1 MSLLIAMFIDT
12 WRELT
17 SRFLFWIVLA
27 ISAFIVLMLSSVG
40 FDETGISLW
49 WGISHSDHELLRR
62 GTRNLEVVYRAFF
75 SDVLVGFWLTYA
87 ATFLGL
93 ISTASV
99 FPDFLSGGGV
109 DMLLAKP
116 RRRASI
122 FIAKFLASLLFA
134 AVPVTLVCLGVLI
147 SMRMALGIWE
157 FEILYALPYVLLFY
171 SSLFAVCV
179 LVGTVTRS
187 ALASLL
193 LTVVIWGLFLAAS
206 AVESTAGFAYDQ
218 IQQDIERVQ
227 NGDDSPRKRR
237 RRGRPPPPV
246 AEADLDEFDRDNLD
260 SESEELIAESSPDSV
275 FDRAAR
281 LESLEEFAANAAFT
295 EKVASWVRWPLPKG
309 IEIIDLMRERI
320 TPEDDP
326 NFFIAF
332 GMTMSGQ
339 PIELAETVGSLADQ
353 VTDNILNARKVRQ
366 SDAYVLGT
374 TALFQLITLG
384 LAIGWFSR
392 RDY

>member
-1 MSLLIAMFIDT
+1 MSLLIAMLIDT

-27 ISAFIVLMLSSVG
+27 ISAFIVLLLTSVG

-49 WGISHSDHELLRR
+49 WGLSHSEHELLRR
-62 GTRNLEVVYRAFF
+62 GTRNLDVVYRAFF

-122 FIAKFLASLLFA
+122 FMAKFVASLLFA
-134 AVPVTLVCLGVLI
+134 AVPVTLVCLGVLL
-147 SMRMALGIWE
+147 SMRMALGVWE

-193 LTVVIWGLFLAAS
+193 LTVVIWGLFLAAG

-218 IQQDIERVQ
+218 IQEDIERVQ
-227 NGDDSPRKRR
+227 NGDERPKNKRR
-237 RRGRPPPPV
+237 RRGPPRAV
-246 AEADLDEFDRDNLD
+246 EVEMEEDEFDFEDEGEFD
-260 SESEELIAESSPDSV
+260 QSPTEESA

-281 LESLEEFAANAAFT
+281 LESLEEFAANAALT
-295 EKVASWVRWPLPKG
+295 ERIASAIRWPLPKG
-309 IEIIDLMRERI
+309 WRSSI
-320 TPEDDP
+320 
-326 NFFIAF
+326 
-332 GMTMSGQ
+332 
-339 PIELAETVGSLADQ
+339 
-353 VTDNILNARKVRQ
+353 
-366 SDAYVLGT
+366 
-374 TALFQLITLG
+374 
-384 LAIGWFSR
+384 
-392 RDY
+392 

>member
-1 MSLLIAMFIDT
+1 VSLLIAMLIDT

-27 ISAFIVLMLSSVG
+27 ISAFIVLLLTSVG

-49 WGISHSDHELLRR
+49 WGLSHSEHDLLRR
-62 GTRNLEVVYRAFF
+62 GTRNLDVVYRAFF

-122 FIAKFLASLLFA
+122 FMAKFVASLLFA
-134 AVPVTLVCLGVLI
+134 AVPVTLVCLGVLL
-147 SMRMALGIWE
+147 SMRMALGVWE
-157 FEILYALPYVLLFY
+157 FEILSALPYVLLFY

-179 LVGTVTRS
+179 LVGTITRS

-218 IQQDIERVQ
+218 IQEDPEPVQ
-227 NGDDSPRKRR
+227 NGDDVPKNKRR
-237 RRGRPPPPV
+237 RRGPPRAV
-246 AEADLDEFDRDNLD
+246 QVEMEEDEFDQASLE
-260 SESEELIAESSPDSV
+260 ESA

-281 LESLEEFAANAAFT
+281 LESLEEFAANAALT
-295 EKVASWVRWPLPKG
+295 ERIASAIRWPLPKG
-309 IEIIDLMRERI
+309 VEIIDLMRERI

-353 VTDNILNARKVRQ
+353 VTDNILSARKVRR
-366 SDAYVLGT
+366 SNRYVIGT
-374 TALFQLITLG
+374 TVLFQAITLG
-384 LAIGWFSR
+384 LAIGWFTR

>member
-1 MSLLIAMFIDT
+1 MSLLIAMLIDT

-27 ISAFIVLMLSSVG
+27 ISAFIVLLLTSVG

-49 WGISHSDHELLRR
+49 WGLSHSEHDLLRR
-62 GTRNLEVVYRAFF
+62 GTRNLDVVYRAFF

-122 FIAKFLASLLFA
+122 FMAKFVASLLFA
-134 AVPVTLVCLGVLI
+134 AVPVTLVCLGVLL
-147 SMRMALGIWE
+147 SMRMALGVWE
-157 FEILYALPYVLLFY
+157 FEILSALPYVLLFY

-179 LVGTVTRS
+179 LVGTITRS

-218 IQQDIERVQ
+218 IQEDIERVQ
-227 NGDDSPRKRR
+227 NGDDVPKNKRR
-237 RRGRPPPPV
+237 RRGPPRAV
-246 AEADLDEFDRDNLD
+246 QVEMEEDEFDQASLE
-260 SESEELIAESSPDSV
+260 ESA

-281 LESLEEFAANAAFT
+281 LESLEEFAANAALT
-295 EKVASWVRWPLPKG
+295 ERIASGIRWPLPKG
-309 IEIIDLMRERI
+309 VEIIDLMRERI

-353 VTDNILNARKVRQ
+353 VTDNILSARKVRR
-366 SDAYVLGT
+366 SNRYVIGT
-374 TALFQLITLG
+374 TVLFQAITLG
-384 LAIGWFSR
+384 LAIGWFTR

>member
-1 MSLLIAMFIDT
+1 MSLLIAMLIDT

-27 ISAFIVLMLSSVG
+27 ISAFIVLLLTSVG

-49 WGISHSDHELLRR
+49 WGLSHSEHELLRR
-62 GTRNLEVVYRAFF
+62 GTRNLDVVYRAFF

-116 RRRASI
+116 RRRPTI
-122 FIAKFLASLLFA
+122 FIAKFVASLLFA
-134 AVPVTLVCLGVLI
+134 AVPVTLVCLGVLL
-147 SMRMALGIWE
+147 SMRTALGVWE

-193 LTVVIWGLFLAAS
+193 LTVVIWGLFLAAG

-218 IQQDIERVQ
+218 IQEDIERVQ
-227 NGDDSPRKRR
+227 NGDDEKKSKRR
-237 RRGRPPPPV
+237 RRRPPRAAQV
-246 AEADLDEFDRDNLD
+246 EMEENKFDSDEASPED
-260 SESEELIAESSPDSV
+260 SA
-275 FDRAAR
+275 FNRAAR
-281 LESLEEFAANAAFT
+281 LESLEEFAANAALT
-295 EKVASWVRWPLPKG
+295 ERIASAIRWPLPKG
-309 IEIIDLMRERI
+309 VEIIDLMRERI

-353 VTDNILNARKVRQ
+353 VTDNILSARKVRR
-366 SDAYVLGT
+366 SNRYVIGT
-374 TALFQLITLG
+374 TVLFQAITLG
-384 LAIGWFSR
+384 LAIGWFTR

>member
-1 MSLLIAMFIDT
+1 MSLLIAMLIDT

-27 ISAFIVLMLSSVG
+27 ISAFIVLLLTSVG

-49 WGISHSDHELLRR
+49 WGLSHSEHELLRR
-62 GTRNLEVVYRAFF
+62 GTRNLDVVYRAFF

-116 RRRASI
+116 RRRPSI
-122 FIAKFLASLLFA
+122 FIAKFVASLLFA
-134 AVPVTLVCLGVLI
+134 AVPVTLVCLGVLL
-147 SMRMALGIWE
+147 SMRTALGVWE

-193 LTVVIWGLFLAAS
+193 LTVVIWGLFLAAG

-218 IQQDIERVQ
+218 IQEDIERVQ
-227 NGDDSPRKRR
+227 NGDDEKKSKRR
-237 RRGRPPPPV
+237 RRRPPRAAQV
-246 AEADLDEFDRDNLD
+246 EMEENKFDSDEASPAD
-260 SESEELIAESSPDSV
+260 SA
-275 FDRAAR
+275 FNRAAR
-281 LESLEEFAANAAFT
+281 LESLEEFAANAALT
-295 EKVASWVRWPLPKG
+295 ERIASAIRWPLPKG
-309 IEIIDLMRERI
+309 VEIIDLMRERI

-353 VTDNILNARKVRQ
+353 VTDNILSARKVRR
-366 SDAYVLGT
+366 SNRYVIGT
-374 TALFQLITLG
+374 TVLFQAITLG
-384 LAIGWFSR
+384 LAIGLLR
-392 RDY
+392 Y

>member
-1 MSLLIAMFIDT
+1 MSLLIAMLIDT

-27 ISAFIVLMLSSVG
+27 ISAFIVLLLTSVG

-49 WGISHSDHELLRR
+49 WGLSHSEHELLRR
-62 GTRNLEVVYRAFF
+62 GTRNLDVVYRAFF

-116 RRRASI
+116 RRRPTI
-122 FIAKFLASLLFA
+122 FIAKFVASLLFA
-134 AVPVTLVCLGVLI
+134 AVPVTLVCLGVLL
-147 SMRMALGIWE
+147 SMRTALGVWE

-193 LTVVIWGLFLAAS
+193 LTVVIWGLFLAAG

-218 IQQDIERVQ
+218 IQEDIERVQ
-227 NGDDSPRKRR
+227 NGDDEKKSKRR
-237 RRGRPPPPV
+237 RRRPPRAAQV
-246 AEADLDEFDRDNLD
+246 EIEENKFDSDEASPAD
-260 SESEELIAESSPDSV
+260 SA
-275 FDRAAR
+275 FNRAAR
-281 LESLEEFAANAAFT
+281 LESLEEFAANAALT
-295 EKVASWVRWPLPKG
+295 ERIASAIRWPLPKG
-309 IEIIDLMRERI
+309 VEIIDLMRERI

-353 VTDNILNARKVRQ
+353 VTDNILSARKVRR
-366 SDAYVLGT
+366 SNRYVIGT
-374 TALFQLITLG
+374 TVLFQAITLG
-384 LAIGWFSR
+384 LAIGWFTR

>member
-1 MSLLIAMFIDT
+1 MSLLIAMLIDT

-27 ISAFIVLMLSSVG
+27 ISAFIVLLLTSVG

-49 WGISHSDHELLRR
+49 WGLSHSEHELLRR
-62 GTRNLEVVYRAFF
+62 GTRNLDVVYRAFF

-116 RRRASI
+116 RRRPSI
-122 FIAKFLASLLFA
+122 FIAKFVASLLFA
-134 AVPVTLVCLGVLI
+134 AVPVTLVCLGVLL
-147 SMRMALGIWE
+147 SMRTALGVWE

-193 LTVVIWGLFLAAS
+193 LTVVIWGLFLAAG

-218 IQQDIERVQ
+218 IQEDIERVK
-227 NGDDSPRKRR
+227 NGDDETKSKRR
-237 RRGRPPPPV
+237 RRRPPRAAQV
-246 AEADLDEFDRDNLD
+246 EMEEKKFDSDEASPED
-260 SESEELIAESSPDSV
+260 SA
-275 FDRAAR
+275 FNRAAR
-281 LESLEEFAANAAFT
+281 LESLEEFAANAALT
-295 EKVASWVRWPLPKG
+295 ERIASAIRWPLPKG
-309 IEIIDLMRERI
+309 VEIIDLMRERI

-353 VTDNILNARKVRQ
+353 VTDNILSARKVRR
-366 SDAYVLGT
+366 SNRYVIGT
-374 TALFQLITLG
+374 TVLFQAITLG
-384 LAIGWFSR
+384 LAIGWFTR

>member
-1 MSLLIAMFIDT
+1 MSLLIAMLIDT

-27 ISAFIVLMLSSVG
+27 ISAFIVLLLTSVG

-49 WGISHSDHELLRR
+49 WGLSHSEHDLLRR
-62 GTRNLEVVYRAFF
+62 GTRNLNVVYRAFF

-99 FPDFLSGGGV
+99 FPDVLSGGGV

-122 FIAKFLASLLFA
+122 FMAKFVASLLFA
-134 AVPVTLVCLGVLI
+134 AVPVTLVCLGVLL
-147 SMRMALGIWE
+147 SMRMALGVWE
-157 FEILYALPYVLLFY
+157 FEILSALPYVLLFY

-179 LVGTVTRS
+179 LVGTITRS

-218 IQQDIERVQ
+218 IQEDIERVQ
-227 NGDDSPRKRR
+227 NGDEVPKNKRR
-237 RRGRPPPPV
+237 RRGPPRAV
-246 AEADLDEFDRDNLD
+246 QVEMEEDEFDQTSLE
-260 SESEELIAESSPDSV
+260 ESA

-281 LESLEEFAANAAFT
+281 LESLEEFAANAALT
-295 EKVASWVRWPLPKG
+295 ERIASAIRWPLPKG
-309 IEIIDLMRERI
+309 VEIIDLMRERI

-353 VTDNILNARKVRQ
+353 VTDNILSARKVRR
-366 SDAYVLGT
+366 SNRYVIGT
-374 TALFQLITLG
+374 TVLFQAITLG
-384 LAIGWFSR
+384 LAIGWFTR

>member
-1 MSLLIAMFIDT
+1 MSLLIAMLIDT

-27 ISAFIVLMLSSVG
+27 ISAFIVLLLTSVG

-49 WGISHSDHELLRR
+49 WGLSHSEHDLLRR
-62 GTRNLEVVYRAFF
+62 GTRNLDVVYRAFF

-122 FIAKFLASLLFA
+122 FMAKFVASLLFA
-134 AVPVTLVCLGVLI
+134 AVPVTLVCLGVLL
-147 SMRMALGIWE
+147 SMRMALGVWE
-157 FEILYALPYVLLFY
+157 FEILSALPYVLLFY

-179 LVGTVTRS
+179 LVGTITRS

-218 IQQDIERVQ
+218 IQEDIERVQ
-227 NGDDSPRKRR
+227 NGDDVPKYKRR
-237 RRGRPPPPV
+237 RRGPPRAV
-246 AEADLDEFDRDNLD
+246 QGEREEDAVDQASLE
-260 SESEELIAESSPDSV
+260 ESA

-281 LESLEEFAANAAFT
+281 LESLEEFAANAALT
-295 EKVASWVRWPLPKG
+295 ERIASAIRWPLPKG
-309 IEIIDLMRERI
+309 VEIIDLMRERI

-353 VTDNILNARKVRQ
+353 VTDNILSARKVRR
-366 SDAYVLGT
+366 SNRYVIGT
-374 TALFQLITLG
+374 TVLFQAITLG
-384 LAIGWFSR
+384 LAIGWFTR

>member
-1 MSLLIAMFIDT
+1 MSLLIAMLIDT

-27 ISAFIVLMLSSVG
+27 ISAFIVLLLTSVG

-49 WGISHSDHELLRR
+49 WGLSHSEHELLRR
-62 GTRNLEVVYRAFF
+62 GTRNLDVVYRAFF

-116 RRRASI
+116 RRRPTI
-122 FIAKFLASLLFA
+122 FIAKFVASLLFA
-134 AVPVTLVCLGVLI
+134 AVPVTLVCLGVLL
-147 SMRMALGIWE
+147 SMRTALGVWE

-193 LTVVIWGLFLAAS
+193 LTVVIWGLFLAAG

-218 IQQDIERVQ
+218 IQEDIERVQ
-227 NGDDSPRKRR
+227 NGDDEKKSKRR
-237 RRGRPPPPV
+237 RRRPPRAAQV
-246 AEADLDEFDRDNLD
+246 EIEENKFDSDEASPED
-260 SESEELIAESSPDSV
+260 SA
-275 FDRAAR
+275 FNRAAR
-281 LESLEEFAANAAFT
+281 LESLEEFAANAALT
-295 EKVASWVRWPLPKG
+295 ERIASAIRWPLPKG
-309 IEIIDLMRERI
+309 VEIIDLMRERI

-353 VTDNILNARKVRQ
+353 VTDNILSARKVRR
-366 SDAYVLGT
+366 SNRYVIGT
-374 TALFQLITLG
+374 TVLFQAITLG
-384 LAIGWFSR
+384 LAIGWFTR

>member
-1 MSLLIAMFIDT
+1 MSLLIAMLIDT

-27 ISAFIVLMLSSVG
+27 ISAFIVLLLTSVG

-49 WGISHSDHELLRR
+49 WGLSHSEHELLRR
-62 GTRNLEVVYRAFF
+62 GTRNLDVVYRAFF

-116 RRRASI
+116 RRRPSI
-122 FIAKFLASLLFA
+122 FVAKFVASLLFA
-134 AVPVTLVCLGVLI
+134 AVPVTLVCLGVLL
-147 SMRMALGIWE
+147 SMRTALGVWE

-193 LTVVIWGLFLAAS
+193 LTVVIWGLFLAAG

-218 IQQDIERVQ
+218 IQEDIERVQ
-227 NGDDSPRKRR
+227 NGDDEKKSKRR
-237 RRGRPPPPV
+237 RRRPPRAAQV
-246 AEADLDEFDRDNLD
+246 EMEENKFDSDEASPAD
-260 SESEELIAESSPDSV
+260 SA
-275 FDRAAR
+275 FNRAAR
-281 LESLEEFAANAAFT
+281 LESLEEFAANAALT
-295 EKVASWVRWPLPKG
+295 ERIASAIRWPLPKG
-309 IEIIDLMRERI
+309 VEIIDLMRERI

-353 VTDNILNARKVRQ
+353 VTDNILSARKVRR
-366 SDAYVLGT
+366 SNRYVIGT
-374 TALFQLITLG
+374 TVLFQAITLG
-384 LAIGWFSR
+384 LAIGWFTR

>member
-1 MSLLIAMFIDT
+1 MSLLIAMLIDT

-27 ISAFIVLMLSSVG
+27 ISAFIVLLLTSVG

-49 WGISHSDHELLRR
+49 WGLSHSEHELLRR
-62 GTRNLEVVYRAFF
+62 GTRNLDVVYRAFF

-116 RRRASI
+116 RRRPSI
-122 FIAKFLASLLFA
+122 FIAKFVASLLFA
-134 AVPVTLVCLGVLI
+134 AVPVTLVCLGVLL
-147 SMRMALGIWE
+147 SMRTALGVWE

-193 LTVVIWGLFLAAS
+193 LTVVIWGLFLAAG

-218 IQQDIERVQ
+218 IQEDIERVQ
-227 NGDDSPRKRR
+227 NGDDEKKSKRR
-237 RRGRPPPPV
+237 RRRPPRAAQV
-246 AEADLDEFDRDNLD
+246 EMEENKFDSDEASPED
-260 SESEELIAESSPDSV
+260 SA
-275 FDRAAR
+275 FNRAAR
-281 LESLEEFAANAAFT
+281 LESLEEFAANAALT
-295 EKVASWVRWPLPKG
+295 ERIASAIRWPLPKG
-309 IEIIDLMRERI
+309 VEIIDLMRERI

-353 VTDNILNARKVRQ
+353 VTDNILSARKVRR
-366 SDAYVLGT
+366 SNRYVIGT
-374 TALFQLITLG
+374 TVLFQAITLG
-384 LAIGWFSR
+384 LAIGWFTR

>member
-1 MSLLIAMFIDT
+1 MSLLIAMLIDT

-27 ISAFIVLMLSSVG
+27 ISAFIVLLLTSVG

-49 WGISHSDHELLRR
+49 WGLSHSEHELLRR
-62 GTRNLEVVYRAFF
+62 GTRNLDVVYRAFF

-116 RRRASI
+116 RRRPSI
-122 FIAKFLASLLFA
+122 FIAKFVASLLFA
-134 AVPVTLVCLGVLI
+134 AVPVTLVCLGVLL
-147 SMRMALGIWE
+147 SMRTALGVWE

-193 LTVVIWGLFLAAS
+193 LTVVIWGLFLAAG

-218 IQQDIERVQ
+218 IQEDIERVQ
-227 NGDDSPRKRR
+227 NGDDETKSKRR
-237 RRGRPPPPV
+237 RRRPPRAAQV
-246 AEADLDEFDRDNLD
+246 EMEENKFDSDEASPAD
-260 SESEELIAESSPDSV
+260 SA
-275 FDRAAR
+275 FNRAAR

-295 EKVASWVRWPLPKG
+295 ERIASAIRWPLPKG
-309 IEIIDLMRERI
+309 VEIIDLMRERI

-353 VTDNILNARKVRQ
+353 VTDNILSARKVRR
-366 SDAYVLGT
+366 SNRYVIGT
-374 TALFQLITLG
+374 TVLFQAITLG
-384 LAIGWFSR
+384 LAIGWFTR

>member
-1 MSLLIAMFIDT
+1 MSLLIAMLIDT

-27 ISAFIVLMLSSVG
+27 ISAFIVLLLTSVG

-49 WGISHSDHELLRR
+49 WGLSHSEHDLLRR
-62 GTRNLEVVYRAFF
+62 GTRNLDVVYRAFF

-122 FIAKFLASLLFA
+122 FMAKFVASLLFA
-134 AVPVTLVCLGVLI
+134 AVPVTLVCLGVLL
-147 SMRMALGIWE
+147 SMRMALGVWE
-157 FEILYALPYVLLFY
+157 FEILSALPYVLLFY

-179 LVGTVTRS
+179 LVGTITRS

-193 LTVVIWGLFLAAS
+193 LTVVIWELFLAAS

-218 IQQDIERVQ
+218 IQEDIERVQ
-227 NGDDSPRKRR
+227 NGDDVPKNKRR
-237 RRGRPPPPV
+237 RRGPPRAV
-246 AEADLDEFDRDNLD
+246 QVEMEEDEFDQASLE
-260 SESEELIAESSPDSV
+260 ESA

-281 LESLEEFAANAAFT
+281 LESLEEFAANAALT
-295 EKVASWVRWPLPKG
+295 ERIASAIRWPLPKG
-309 IEIIDLMRERI
+309 VEIIDLMRERI

-353 VTDNILNARKVRQ
+353 VTDNILSARKVRR
-366 SDAYVLGT
+366 SNRYVIGT
-374 TALFQLITLG
+374 TVLFQAITLG
-384 LAIGWFSR
+384 LAIGWFTR

>member
-1 MSLLIAMFIDT
+1 MSLLIAMLIDT

-27 ISAFIVLMLSSVG
+27 ISAFIVLLLSSVG

-49 WGISHSDHELLRR
+49 WGLSHSDHELLRR
-62 GTRNLEVVYRAFF
+62 GTRNLDVVYRAFF

-122 FIAKFLASLLFA
+122 FMAKFVASLLFA
-134 AVPVTLVCLGVLI
+134 AVPVTLVCLGVLL
-147 SMRMALGIWE
+147 SMRMALGVWE
-157 FEILYALPYVLLFY
+157 FKILYALPYVLLFY

-193 LTVVIWGLFLAAS
+193 LTVVIWGLFLAAG

-218 IQQDIERVQ
+218 IQEDIKRVQ
-227 NGDDSPRKRR
+227 NGDDEPKNKRR
-237 RRGRPPPPV
+237 RRGPPPDV
-246 AEADLDEFDRDNLD
+246 QVEMEENKFDSDEASPED
-260 SESEELIAESSPDSV
+260 SA
-275 FDRAAR
+275 FNRAAR
-281 LESLEEFAANAAFT
+281 LESLEEFAANAALT
-295 EKVASWVRWPLPKG
+295 ERIASAIRWPLPKG
-309 IEIIDLMRERI
+309 VEIIDLMRERI

-353 VTDNILNARKVRQ
+353 VTDNILSARKVRR
-366 SDAYVLGT
+366 SNRYVIGT
-374 TALFQLITLG
+374 TVLFQAITLG
-384 LAIGWFSR
+384 LAIGWFTR

>member
-1 MSLLIAMFIDT
+1 MNLLIAMLIDT

-27 ISAFIVLMLSSVG
+27 ISVLIVLLLTSVG

-49 WGISHSDHELLRR
+49 WGLSHSEHELLRR
-62 GTRNLEVVYRAFF
+62 GTRNLDVVYRAFF

-122 FIAKFLASLLFA
+122 FMAKFVASLLFA
-134 AVPVTLVCLGVLI
+134 AVPVTLVCLGVLL
-147 SMRMALGIWE
+147 SMRMALGVWE

-187 ALASLL
+187 ALASVL

-206 AVESTAGFAYDQ
+206 TVESTAGYAYDQ
-218 IQQDIERVQ
+218 IQKDIEAVQ
-227 NGDDSPRKRR
+227 NGDDAPKRKRR
-237 RRGRPPPPV
+237 RRGPPPKQ
-246 AEADLDEFDRDNLD
+246 AEIEKGGFDFAEDEDV
-260 SESEELIAESSPDSV
+260 SEESPQDSA
-275 FDRAAR
+275 FTRAAR
-281 LESLEEFAANAAFT
+281 LESLEELAADAALT
-295 EKVASWVRWPLPKG
+295 ERIASAIRWPLPKG
-309 IEIIDLMRERI
+309 VEIIDLMRERI
-320 TPEDDP
+320 IPEDAP
-326 NFFIAF
+326 NFFFAF
-332 GMTMSGQ
+332 GMTMGGQ
-339 PIELAETVGSLADQ
+339 PIELAEAVGSLADQ
-353 VTDNILNARKVRQ
+353 MTDNILSARKVRR
-366 SDAYVLGT
+366 SNRYVIGT
-374 TALFQLITLG
+374 TVLFQAITLG

>member
-1 MSLLIAMFIDT
+1 MLRNVIAF
-12 WRELT
+12 
-17 SRFLFWIVLA
+17 
-27 ISAFIVLMLSSVG
+27 
-40 FDETGISLW
+40 
-49 WGISHSDHELLRR
+49 
-62 GTRNLEVVYRAFF
+62 
-75 SDVLVGFWLTYA
+75 
-87 ATFLGL
+87 
-93 ISTASV
+93 
-99 FPDFLSGGGV
+99 
-109 DMLLAKP
+109 
-116 RRRASI
+116 
-122 FIAKFLASLLFA
+122 
-134 AVPVTLVCLGVLI
+134 
-147 SMRMALGIWE
+147 
-157 FEILYALPYVLLFY
+157 
-171 SSLFAVCV
+171 
-179 LVGTVTRS
+179 
-187 ALASLL
+187 
-193 LTVVIWGLFLAAS
+193 
-206 AVESTAGFAYDQ
+206 
-218 IQQDIERVQ
+218 
-227 NGDDSPRKRR
+227 
-237 RRGRPPPPV
+237 
-246 AEADLDEFDRDNLD
+246 
-260 SESEELIAESSPDSV
+260 ESEELIAESSPDSV

>member
-1 MSLLIAMFIDT
+1 MSLLIAMLIDT

-27 ISAFIVLMLSSVG
+27 ISAFIVLLLTSVG

-49 WGISHSDHELLRR
+49 WGLSHSEHELLRR
-62 GTRNLEVVYRAFF
+62 GTRNLDVVYRAFF

-116 RRRASI
+116 RRRPSI
-122 FIAKFLASLLFA
+122 FIAKFVASLLFA
-134 AVPVTLVCLGVLI
+134 AVPVTLVCLGVLL
-147 SMRMALGIWE
+147 SMRTALGVWE

-193 LTVVIWGLFLAAS
+193 LTVVIWGLFLAAG

-218 IQQDIERVQ
+218 IQEDIERVQ
-227 NGDDSPRKRR
+227 NGDDEKKSKRR
-237 RRGRPPPPV
+237 RRRPPRAAQV
-246 AEADLDEFDRDNLD
+246 EIEENKFDSDEASPAD
-260 SESEELIAESSPDSV
+260 SA
-275 FDRAAR
+275 FNRAAR
-281 LESLEEFAANAAFT
+281 LESLEEFAANAALT
-295 EKVASWVRWPLPKG
+295 ERIASAIRWPLPKG
-309 IEIIDLMRERI
+309 VEIIDLMRERI

-353 VTDNILNARKVRQ
+353 VTDNILSARKVRR
-366 SDAYVLGT
+366 SNRYVIGT
-374 TALFQLITLG
+374 TVLFQAITLG
-384 LAIGWFSR
+384 LAIGWFTR

>member
-1 MSLLIAMFIDT
+1 MSLLIAMLIDT

-27 ISAFIVLMLSSVG
+27 ISAFIVLLLTSVG

-49 WGISHSDHELLRR
+49 WGLSHSEHELLRR
-62 GTRNLEVVYRAFF
+62 GTRNLDVVYRAFF

-116 RRRASI
+116 RRRPSI
-122 FIAKFLASLLFA
+122 FIAKFVASLLFA
-134 AVPVTLVCLGVLI
+134 AVPVTLVCLGVLL
-147 SMRMALGIWE
+147 SMRTALGVWE

-193 LTVVIWGLFLAAS
+193 LTVVIWGLFLAAG

-218 IQQDIERVQ
+218 IQEDIERVQ
-227 NGDDSPRKRR
+227 NGDDEKKSKRR
-237 RRGRPPPPV
+237 RRRPPRAAQV
-246 AEADLDEFDRDNLD
+246 EIEENKFDSDEASSAD
-260 SESEELIAESSPDSV
+260 SA
-275 FDRAAR
+275 FNRAAR
-281 LESLEEFAANAAFT
+281 LESLEEFAANAALT
-295 EKVASWVRWPLPKG
+295 ERIASAIRWPLPKG
-309 IEIIDLMRERI
+309 VEIIDLMRERI

-353 VTDNILNARKVRQ
+353 VTDNILSARKVRR
-366 SDAYVLGT
+366 SNRYVIGT
-374 TALFQLITLG
+374 TVLFQAITLG
-384 LAIGWFSR
+384 LAIGWFTR

>member
-1 MSLLIAMFIDT
+1 MSLLIAMLIDT

-27 ISAFIVLMLSSVG
+27 ISAFIVLLLTSVG

-49 WGISHSDHELLRR
+49 WGLSHSEHDLLRR
-62 GTRNLEVVYRAFF
+62 GTRNLDVVYRAFF

-122 FIAKFLASLLFA
+122 FMAKFVASLLFA
-134 AVPVTLVCLGVLI
+134 AVPVTLVCLGVLL
-147 SMRMALGIWE
+147 SMRMALGVWE
-157 FEILYALPYVLLFY
+157 FEILSALPYVLLFY

-179 LVGTVTRS
+179 LVGTITRS

-218 IQQDIERVQ
+218 IQEDIERVQ
-227 NGDDSPRKRR
+227 NGDDVPKNKRR
-237 RRGRPPPPV
+237 RRGPPRAV
-246 AEADLDEFDRDNLD
+246 QVEMEEDEFDQASLE
-260 SESEELIAESSPDSV
+260 ESA

-281 LESLEEFAANAAFT
+281 LESLEEFAANAALT
-295 EKVASWVRWPLPKG
+295 ERIASAIRWPLPKG
-309 IEIIDLMRERI
+309 VEIIDLMRERI

-353 VTDNILNARKVRQ
+353 VTDNILSARKVRR
-366 SDAYVLGT
+366 SNRYVIGT
-374 TALFQLITLG
+374 TVLFQAITLG
-384 LAIGWFSR
+384 LAIGWFTR

>member
-1 MSLLIAMFIDT
+1 MSLLIAMLIDT

-27 ISAFIVLMLSSVG
+27 ISAFIVLLLTSVG

-49 WGISHSDHELLRR
+49 WGLSHSEHELLRR
-62 GTRNLEVVYRAFF
+62 GTRNLDVVYRAFF

-122 FIAKFLASLLFA
+122 FMAKFVASLLFA
-134 AVPVTLVCLGVLI
+134 AVPVTLVCLGVLL
-147 SMRMALGIWE
+147 SMRMALGVWE

-193 LTVVIWGLFLAAS
+193 LTVVIWGLFLAAG

-218 IQQDIERVQ
+218 IQEDIERVQ
-227 NGDDSPRKRR
+227 NGDDGPKKKRR
-237 RRGRPPPPV
+237 RRGPPRAV
-246 AEADLDEFDRDNLD
+246 EVEMEEDEFDFED
-260 SESEELIAESSPDSV
+260 ESEFDQAPTEESA

-281 LESLEEFAANAAFT
+281 LESLEEFAANAALT
-295 EKVASWVRWPLPKG
+295 ERIASAIRWPLPKG
-309 IEIIDLMRERI
+309 VEIIDLMRERI

-353 VTDNILNARKVRQ
+353 VTDNILSARKVRR
-366 SDAYVLGT
+366 SNRYVIGT
-374 TALFQLITLG
+374 TVLFQAVTLG
-384 LAIGWFSR
+384 LAIGWFTR

>member
-1 MSLLIAMFIDT
+1 MSLLIAMLIDT

-27 ISAFIVLMLSSVG
+27 ISAFIVLLLTSVG

-49 WGISHSDHELLRR
+49 WGLSHSEHELLRR
-62 GTRNLEVVYRAFF
+62 GTRNLDVVYRAFF

-122 FIAKFLASLLFA
+122 FMAKFVASLLFA
-134 AVPVTLVCLGVLI
+134 AVPVTLVCLGVLL
-147 SMRMALGIWE
+147 SMRMALGVWE

-193 LTVVIWGLFLAAS
+193 LTVVIWGLFLAAG

-218 IQQDIERVQ
+218 IQEDIERVQ
-227 NGDDSPRKRR
+227 NGDERPKNKRR
-237 RRGRPPPPV
+237 RRGPPRAV
-246 AEADLDEFDRDNLD
+246 EVEMEEDEFDFED
-260 SESEELIAESSPDSV
+260 ESEFDQAPTEESA

-281 LESLEEFAANAAFT
+281 LESLEEFAANAALT
-295 EKVASWVRWPLPKG
+295 ERIASAIRWPLPKG
-309 IEIIDLMRERI
+309 VEIIDLMRERI

-353 VTDNILNARKVRQ
+353 VTDNILSARKVRR
-366 SDAYVLGT
+366 SNRYVIGT
-374 TALFQLITLG
+374 TVLFQAVTLG
-384 LAIGWFSR
+384 LAIGWFTR

>member
-1 MSLLIAMFIDT
+1 MSLLIAMLIDT

-27 ISAFIVLMLSSVG
+27 ISAFIVLLLTSVG

-49 WGISHSDHELLRR
+49 WGLSHSEHELLRR
-62 GTRNLEVVYRAFF
+62 GTRNLDVVYRAFF

-116 RRRASI
+116 RRRPSI
-122 FIAKFLASLLFA
+122 FIAKFVASLLFA
-134 AVPVTLVCLGVLI
+134 AVPVTLVCLGVLL
-147 SMRMALGIWE
+147 SMRTALGVWE

-193 LTVVIWGLFLAAS
+193 LTVVIWGLFLAAG

-218 IQQDIERVQ
+218 IQEDIERVQ
-227 NGDDSPRKRR
+227 NGDDEKKSKRR
-237 RRGRPPPPV
+237 RRRPPRAAQV
-246 AEADLDEFDRDNLD
+246 EMEENKFDSDEASPAD
-260 SESEELIAESSPDSV
+260 SA
-275 FDRAAR
+275 FNRAAR
-281 LESLEEFAANAAFT
+281 LESLEEFAANAALT
-295 EKVASWVRWPLPKG
+295 ERIASAIRWPLPKG
-309 IEIIDLMRERI
+309 VEIIDLMRERI

-353 VTDNILNARKVRQ
+353 VTDNILSARKVRR
-366 SDAYVLGT
+366 SNRYVIGT
-374 TALFQLITLG
+374 TVLFQAITLG
-384 LAIGWFSR
+384 LAIGWFTR

>member
-1 MSLLIAMFIDT
+1 MSLLIAMLIDT

-27 ISAFIVLMLSSVG
+27 ISAFIVLLLTSVG

-49 WGISHSDHELLRR
+49 WGLSHSEHELLRR
-62 GTRNLEVVYRAFF
+62 GTRNLDVVYRAFF

-116 RRRASI
+116 RRRPSI
-122 FIAKFLASLLFA
+122 FIAKFVASLLFA
-134 AVPVTLVCLGVLI
+134 AVPVTLVCLGVLL
-147 SMRMALGIWE
+147 SMRTALGVWE

-193 LTVVIWGLFLAAS
+193 LTVVIWGLFLAAG

-218 IQQDIERVQ
+218 IQEDIERVQ
-227 NGDDSPRKRR
+227 NGDDETKSKRR
-237 RRGRPPPPV
+237 RRRPPRAAQV
-246 AEADLDEFDRDNLD
+246 EMEENKFDSDEASPAD
-260 SESEELIAESSPDSV
+260 SA
-275 FDRAAR
+275 FNRAAR
-281 LESLEEFAANAAFT
+281 LESLEEFAANAALT
-295 EKVASWVRWPLPKG
+295 ERIASAIRWPLPKG
-309 IEIIDLMRERI
+309 VEIIDLMRERI

-353 VTDNILNARKVRQ
+353 VTDNILSARKVRR
-366 SDAYVLGT
+366 SNRYVIGT
-374 TALFQLITLG
+374 TVLFQAITLG
-384 LAIGWFSR
+384 LAIGWFTR

>member
-1 MSLLIAMFIDT
+1 MSLLIAMLIDT

-27 ISAFIVLMLSSVG
+27 ISAFIVLLLTSVG

-49 WGISHSDHELLRR
+49 WGLSHSEHDLLRR
-62 GTRNLEVVYRAFF
+62 GTRNLDVVYRAFF

-122 FIAKFLASLLFA
+122 FMAKFVASLLFA
-134 AVPVTLVCLGVLI
+134 AVPVTLVCLGVLL
-147 SMRMALGIWE
+147 SMRMALGVWE
-157 FEILYALPYVLLFY
+157 FEILSALPYVLLFY

-179 LVGTVTRS
+179 LVGTITRS

-218 IQQDIERVQ
+218 IQEDIERVQ
-227 NGDDSPRKRR
+227 NGDDVPKNKRR
-237 RRGRPPPPV
+237 RRGPPRAV
-246 AEADLDEFDRDNLD
+246 QVEMEEDEFDQASLG
-260 SESEELIAESSPDSV
+260 ESA

-281 LESLEEFAANAAFT
+281 LESLEEFAANAALT
-295 EKVASWVRWPLPKG
+295 ERIASAIRWPLPKG
-309 IEIIDLMRERI
+309 VEIIDLMRERI

-353 VTDNILNARKVRQ
+353 VTDNILSARKVRR
-366 SDAYVLGT
+366 SNRYVIGT
-374 TALFQLITLG
+374 TVLFQAITLG
-384 LAIGWFSR
+384 LAIGWFTR

>member
-1 MSLLIAMFIDT
+1 MSLLIAMLIDT

-27 ISAFIVLMLSSVG
+27 ISAFIVLLLTSVG

-49 WGISHSDHELLRR
+49 WGLSHSEHELLRR
-62 GTRNLEVVYRAFF
+62 GTRNLDVVYRAFF

-116 RRRASI
+116 RRRPTI
-122 FIAKFLASLLFA
+122 FIAKFVASLLFA
-134 AVPVTLVCLGVLI
+134 AVPVTLVCLGVLL
-147 SMRMALGIWE
+147 SMRTALGVWE

-193 LTVVIWGLFLAAS
+193 LTVVIWGLFLAAG

-218 IQQDIERVQ
+218 IQEDIERVQ
-227 NGDDSPRKRR
+227 NGDDETKSKRR
-237 RRGRPPPPV
+237 RRRPPRAAQV
-246 AEADLDEFDRDNLD
+246 EIEENKFDSDEASPAD
-260 SESEELIAESSPDSV
+260 SA
-275 FDRAAR
+275 FNRAAR
-281 LESLEEFAANAAFT
+281 LESLEEFAANAALT
-295 EKVASWVRWPLPKG
+295 ERIASAIRWPLPKG
-309 IEIIDLMRERI
+309 VEIIDLMRERI

-353 VTDNILNARKVRQ
+353 VTDNILSARKVRR
-366 SDAYVLGT
+366 SNRYVIGT
-374 TALFQLITLG
+374 TVLFQAITLG
-384 LAIGWFSR
+384 LAIGWFTR

>member
-1 MSLLIAMFIDT
+1 MSLLIAMLIDT

-27 ISAFIVLMLSSVG
+27 ISAFIVLLLTSVG

-49 WGISHSDHELLRR
+49 WGLSHSEHDLLRR
-62 GTRNLEVVYRAFF
+62 GTRNLDVVYRAFF

-122 FIAKFLASLLFA
+122 FMSKFVASLLFA
-134 AVPVTLVCLGVLI
+134 AVPVTLVCLGVLL
-147 SMRMALGIWE
+147 SMRMALGVWE
-157 FEILYALPYVLLFY
+157 FEILSALPYVLLFY

-179 LVGTVTRS
+179 LVGTITRS

-218 IQQDIERVQ
+218 IQEDIERVQ
-227 NGDDSPRKRR
+227 NGEDLPKNKRKRR
-237 RRGRPPPPV
+237 GPPRAV
-246 AEADLDEFDRDNLD
+246 QVEMEEDEFDQASLK
-260 SESEELIAESSPDSV
+260 ESA

-281 LESLEEFAANAAFT
+281 LESLEEFAANAALT
-295 EKVASWVRWPLPKG
+295 ERIASAIRWPLPKG
-309 IEIIDLMRERI
+309 VEIIDLMRERI

-353 VTDNILNARKVRQ
+353 VTDNILSARKVRR
-366 SDAYVLGT
+366 SNRYVIGT
-374 TALFQLITLG
+374 TVLFQAITLG
-384 LAIGWFSR
+384 LAIGWFTR

>member
-1 MSLLIAMFIDT
+1 MSLLIAMLIDT

-27 ISAFIVLMLSSVG
+27 ISAFIVLLLSSVG

-49 WGISHSDHELLRR
+49 WGLSHSDHELLRR
-62 GTRNLEVVYRAFF
+62 GTRNLDVVYRAFF

-122 FIAKFLASLLFA
+122 FMAKFVASLLFA
-134 AVPVTLVCLGVLI
+134 AVPVTLVCLGVLL
-147 SMRMALGIWE
+147 SMRMALGVWE
-157 FEILYALPYVLLFY
+157 FKILYALPYVLLFY

-193 LTVVIWGLFLAAS
+193 LTVVIWGLFLAAG

-218 IQQDIERVQ
+218 IQEDIKRVQ
-227 NGDDSPRKRR
+227 NGDDEPKNKRR
-237 RRGRPPPPV
+237 RRGPPPDV
-246 AEADLDEFDRDNLD
+246 QVEMEENKFDSDEASPED
-260 SESEELIAESSPDSV
+260 SA
-275 FDRAAR
+275 FNRAAR
-281 LESLEEFAANAAFT
+281 LESLEEFAANAALT
-295 EKVASWVRWPLPKG
+295 ESIASAIRWPLPKG
-309 IEIIDLMRERI
+309 VEIIDLMRERI

-353 VTDNILNARKVRQ
+353 VTDNILSARKVRR
-366 SDAYVLGT
+366 SNRYVIGT
-374 TALFQLITLG
+374 TVLFQAITLG
-384 LAIGWFSR
+384 LAIGWFTR

>member
-1 MSLLIAMFIDT
+1 MSLLIAMLIDT

-27 ISAFIVLMLSSVG
+27 ISAFIVLLLTSVG

-49 WGISHSDHELLRR
+49 WGLSHSEHELLRR
-62 GTRNLEVVYRAFF
+62 GTRNLDVVYRAFF

-116 RRRASI
+116 RRRPSI
-122 FIAKFLASLLFA
+122 FIAKFVASLLFA
-134 AVPVTLVCLGVLI
+134 AVPVTLVCLGVLL
-147 SMRMALGIWE
+147 SMRTALGVWE

-193 LTVVIWGLFLAAS
+193 LTVVIWGLFLAAG

-218 IQQDIERVQ
+218 IQEDIERVQ
-227 NGDDSPRKRR
+227 NGDDEKKSKRR
-237 RRGRPPPPV
+237 RRRPPRAAQV
-246 AEADLDEFDRDNLD
+246 ELEENKFDSDEASPAD
-260 SESEELIAESSPDSV
+260 SA
-275 FDRAAR
+275 FNRAAR
-281 LESLEEFAANAAFT
+281 LESLEEFAANAALT
-295 EKVASWVRWPLPKG
+295 ERIASAIRWPLPKG
-309 IEIIDLMRERI
+309 VEIIDLMRERI

-353 VTDNILNARKVRQ
+353 VTDNILSARKVRR
-366 SDAYVLGT
+366 SNRYVIGT
-374 TALFQLITLG
+374 TVLFQAITLG
-384 LAIGWFSR
+384 LAIGWFTR

>member
-1 MSLLIAMFIDT
+1 MSLLIAMLIDT

-27 ISAFIVLMLSSVG
+27 ISAFIVLLLTSVG

-49 WGISHSDHELLRR
+49 WGLSHSEHELLRR
-62 GTRNLEVVYRAFF
+62 GTRNLDVVYRAFF

-116 RRRASI
+116 RRRPTI
-122 FIAKFLASLLFA
+122 FIAKFVASLLFA
-134 AVPVTLVCLGVLI
+134 AVPVTLVCLGVLL
-147 SMRMALGIWE
+147 SMRTALGVWE

-193 LTVVIWGLFLAAS
+193 LTVVIWGLFLAAG

-218 IQQDIERVQ
+218 IQEDIERVQ
-227 NGDDSPRKRR
+227 NGDDEKKSKRR
-237 RRGRPPPPV
+237 RRRPPRAAQV
-246 AEADLDEFDRDNLD
+246 EMEENKFDSDEASPAD
-260 SESEELIAESSPDSV
+260 SA
-275 FDRAAR
+275 FNRAAR
-281 LESLEEFAANAAFT
+281 LESLEEFAANAALT
-295 EKVASWVRWPLPKG
+295 ERIASAIRWPLPKG
-309 IEIIDLMRERI
+309 VEIIDLMRERI

-353 VTDNILNARKVRQ
+353 VTDNILSARKVRR
-366 SDAYVLGT
+366 SNRYVIGT
-374 TALFQLITLG
+374 TVLFQAITLG
-384 LAIGWFSR
+384 LAIGWFTR

>member
-1 MSLLIAMFIDT
+1 MSLLIAMLIDT

-27 ISAFIVLMLSSVG
+27 ISAFIVLLLTSVG

-49 WGISHSDHELLRR
+49 WGLSHSEHELLRR
-62 GTRNLEVVYRAFF
+62 GTRNLDVVYRAFF

-116 RRRASI
+116 RRRPSI
-122 FIAKFLASLLFA
+122 FIAKFVASLLFA
-134 AVPVTLVCLGVLI
+134 AVPVTLVCLGVLL
-147 SMRMALGIWE
+147 SMRTALGVWE

-193 LTVVIWGLFLAAS
+193 LTVVIWGLFLAAG

-218 IQQDIERVQ
+218 IQEDIERVQ
-227 NGDDSPRKRR
+227 NGDDEKKSKRR
-237 RRGRPPPPV
+237 RRRPPRAAQV
-246 AEADLDEFDRDNLD
+246 EMEENKFDSDEASPED
-260 SESEELIAESSPDSV
+260 SA
-275 FDRAAR
+275 FNRAAR
-281 LESLEEFAANAAFT
+281 LESLEEFAANAALT
-295 EKVASWVRWPLPKG
+295 ERIASAIRWPLPKG
-309 IEIIDLMRERI
+309 VEIIDLMRERI

-339 PIELAETVGSLADQ
+339 PIELAETVGSIADQ
-353 VTDNILNARKVRQ
+353 VTDNILSARKVRR
-366 SDAYVLGT
+366 SNRYVIGT
-374 TALFQLITLG
+374 TVLFQAITLG
-384 LAIGWFSR
+384 LAIGWFTR

>member
-1 MSLLIAMFIDT
+1 MSLLIAMLIDT

-27 ISAFIVLMLSSVG
+27 ISAFIVLLLTSVG

-49 WGISHSDHELLRR
+49 WGLSHSEHELLRR
-62 GTRNLEVVYRAFF
+62 GTRNLDVVYRAFF

-116 RRRASI
+116 RRRPSI
-122 FIAKFLASLLFA
+122 FIAKFVASLLFA
-134 AVPVTLVCLGVLI
+134 AVPVTLVCLGVLL
-147 SMRMALGIWE
+147 SMRTALGVWE

-193 LTVVIWGLFLAAS
+193 LTVVIWGLFLAAG

-218 IQQDIERVQ
+218 IKEDIERVQ
-227 NGDDSPRKRR
+227 NGDDETKSKRR
-237 RRGRPPPPV
+237 RRRPPRAAQV
-246 AEADLDEFDRDNLD
+246 EMEENKFDSDEASPAD
-260 SESEELIAESSPDSV
+260 SA
-275 FDRAAR
+275 FNRAAR
-281 LESLEEFAANAAFT
+281 LESLEEFAANAALT
-295 EKVASWVRWPLPKG
+295 ERIASAIRWPLPKG
-309 IEIIDLMRERI
+309 VEIIDLMRERI

-353 VTDNILNARKVRQ
+353 VTDNILSARKVRR
-366 SDAYVLGT
+366 SNRYVIGT
-374 TALFQLITLG
+374 TVLFQAITLG
-384 LAIGWFSR
+384 LAIGWFTR